1 MCGICGIFYRDIE
14 KSVENSV
21 LRKMADTIIHRGPD
35 EEGYYIQDNVGLA
48 IRRLKIIDL
57 DTGSQPITDVNN
69 RYTIVLN
76 GEIYNYQELR
86 KELVNVGYTFKT
98 KSDTEVI
105 LYAYIHWG
113 KTCLLKFNGMFAIA
127 IFDRKNRSLFLA
139 RDRMGIKPLF
149 YTQTKDFFLFGSE
162 IKCILQHPGI
172 ERNID
177 RKGLY
182 SHFMMNYI
190 PGNYT
195 LFQNINSI
203 PPGYYCQ
210 VTTTSLSMVQ
220 YWKIIPTCDR
230 TINFISAKQQ
240 FMELF
245 QDSVRLRLRS
255 DVPLGV
261 FLSGGVDSSS
271 ITAVASRLNST
282 PIHSFSV
289 GFEEKSFDESR
300 YSRLVSKHLG
310 TEHHHMIVKPDILD
324 IIPKLINHLEEPTAD
339 SSAIPVYYLSEFTR
353 QFVTVALSGDGADE
367 LAGGYETYTAD
378 YLARMLRWIPRPI
391 INTFANMGKFIP
403 ISFDKYSFSM
413 KLNRFFRGIQKDPFY
428 THFLWR
434 AIWYPDEMPFLLPDE
449 PYSIEQQLL
458 NEYHSHF
465 EKYQTADLLSKAL
478 YTDSTYYLPS
488 DMLIKIDRM
497 SMANSLEV
505 RVPFLDHR
513 LVEFFFRIPSKFK
526 LNHLKNKKYLIKQA
540 MVSHLPQ
547 EILKRPKAGFNTPIS
562 LWFLNELKPLM
573 SDLLSSTK
581 TKSIPFVNWQ
591 YVQKAWNEHQKK
603 IADNGYKLWSV
614 LIFILWY
621 RRFIEGKHVSV

>member
-1 MCGICGIFYRDIE
+1 MCGICGIYYRDTE
-14 KSVENSV
+14 KTVQNSV

-35 EEGYYIQDNVGLA
+35 EDGYYIRDNVGLA

-57 DTGSQPITDVNN
+57 DTGSQPITDVTN
-69 RYTIVLN
+69 RYTIVFN
-76 GEIYNYQELR
+76 GEIYNYLELR
-86 KELVNVGYTFKT
+86 KELVNAGYTFKT

-113 KTCLLKFNGMFAIA
+113 ITCLDKFNGMFAIA
-127 IFDRKNRSLFLA
+127 IYDKYNRSLFLA

-149 YTQTKDFFLFGSE
+149 YIETKDSFLFGSE
-162 IKCILQHPGI
+162 IKCILQHPDI

-190 PGNYT
+190 PENRT
-195 LFQNINSI
+195 LFQGIKSI

-210 VTTTSLSMVQ
+210 VTLTNLSLIQ
-220 YWKIIPTCDR
+220 YWEITPICDR
-230 TINFISAKQQ
+230 TINFESAKQQ

-245 QDSVRLRLRS
+245 QDAIKLRLRS

-261 FLSGGVDSSS
+261 FLSGGIDSSS
-271 ITAVASRLNST
+271 ITAIASQLNST
-282 PIHSFSV
+282 PIHSFSI
-289 GFEEKSFDESR
+289 GFEEESFDESR
-300 YSRLVSKHLG
+300 YSRMVSKHIG
-310 TEHHHMIVKPDILD
+310 TEQHHMIVKPDIMNIL
-324 IIPKLINHLEEPTAD
+324 PKIINHMEEPTAD
-339 SSAIPVYYLSEFTR
+339 SSAVPVYYLSEFTR

-367 LAGGYETYTAD
+367 LAAGYETYSAD
-378 YLARMLRWIPRPI
+378 YLARMLRWIPQPI
-391 INTFANMGKFIP
+391 NNTIANLSKLMP
-403 ISFDKYSFSM
+403 VSFDKYSFSM
-413 KLNRFFRGIQKDPFY
+413 KWNRFFRGIQKDDSN

-449 PYSIEQQLL
+449 PYNIEQQLL
-458 NEYHSHF
+458 NDYHSHF
-465 EKYQTADLLSKAL
+465 EKYPAADLLTKAL
-478 YTDSTYYLPS
+478 YADSTYYLPN
-488 DMLIKIDRM
+488 DMLIKVDRM

-513 LVEFFFRIPSKFK
+513 LVEFFFKIPSQLK
-526 LNHLKNKKYLIKQA
+526 LHHLINKKYLIKQA
-540 MVSHLPQ
+540 MTSHLPQ

-573 SDLLSSTK
+573 SDLLTTSN

-614 LIFILWY
+614 LIFVLWY